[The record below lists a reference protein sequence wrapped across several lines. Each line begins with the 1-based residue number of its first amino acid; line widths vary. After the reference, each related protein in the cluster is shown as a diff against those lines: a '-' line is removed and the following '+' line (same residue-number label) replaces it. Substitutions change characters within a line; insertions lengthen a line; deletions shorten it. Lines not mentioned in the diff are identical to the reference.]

1 MLLAAMCKYRSLG
14 VIIATY
20 HVYMLPSLCK
30 CHAATAVLLT
40 LQLLCANEIA
50 PVPLHRCCCH
60 CINVDMSQL
69 L

>member
-14 VIIATY
+14 VIIATTMC
-20 HVYMLPSLCK
+20 VLPSLCK
-30 CHAATAVLLT
+30 CHAATAVLLI

-50 PVPLHRCCCH
+50 PVPLHKCCCH
-60 CINVDMSQL
+60 CINVDMLPL